1 MRMDR
6 ETIDAAIEEYGK
18 RIGKVIGVSKKF
30 VIDQQIND
38 IFGAVIE
45 NLDPMHNDPGWANA
59 SPFGSTIVYGYLQ
72 LSLAAM
78 IWKDM
83 GIPICTSDKA
93 YSLNYGLNR
102 VRFPTPL
109 RVGVPVQGTVRCLA
123 WNENPSIKSFGGSS
137 SQSHRRV
144 AKGPRWWPR
153 PCSRRSFTTRSV

>member
-18 RIGKVIGVSKKF
+18 RIGEVIGVSKKF
-30 VIDQQIND
+30 VIDQRIND

-78 IWKDM
+78 IWKDIGM
-83 GIPICTSDKA
+83 PIYTSDKA

-102 VRFPTPL
+102 VRFPAPL
-109 RVGVPVQGTVRCLA
+109 RVGVPAQGTVRMLSVERKSKYQIL
-123 WNENPSIKSFGGSS
+123 WRVEFTITQEGSQRPSM
-137 SQSHRRV
+137 V
-144 AKGPRWWPR
+144 AEAL
-153 PCSRRSFTTRSV
+153 FATIFYNT